1 MVYPNVTSF
10 DTAKK
15 LYKSGLK
22 IKPQFEDLIQS
33 VMLNLEPSFKYKR
46 KKYGSTKFDG
56 YEFFEWKNENNY
68 QAYKTIE
75 EFEQKAN
82 IDGKLL
88 CDIWKDIYQ
97 YKFGC

>member
-1 MVYPNVTSF
+1 MIDPNVTSF
-10 DTAKK
+10 ETAKR

-22 IKPQFEDLIQS
+22 IKPQFENFIQS
-33 VMLNLEPSFKYKR
+33 IMSNLEPSFKYKR

-56 YEFFEWKNENNY
+56 YEFFEWENENSY
-68 QAYKTIE
+68 QTYKTIE

-88 CDIWKDIYQ
+88 RDIWKDIYQ
-97 YKFGC
+97 YEFGC